1 MAGSRLDVADD
12 GESAAIAPATM
23 AHARVPCRFWMR
35 NDSSMRARPRHTAWV
50 LCRSESDCALLRAGF
65 TGIFSVLSSLLT
77 LGKAMKILIAD
88 DHRLVIEAVK
98 AKLSEIE
105 ADIEFVL
112 AMSVDELLAGASDDI
127 DLAMIDLN
135 MPGAE
140 GQAHIDEIRRR
151 HPAVPVIVL
160 SGYEDPAVMRS
171 ALERGVLGFIPKAYS
186 PEVMLSAVRL
196 VLAGGV
202 YVPPMMLSSVP
213 PGVIAGIP
221 GSDAVQRSGA
231 APGGAQTL
239 EHLRN
244 VLTERQVEVLQLL
257 SQGKPN
263 KLIGRALGISEG
275 TVKIHLAAIFR
286 ALNVRN
292 RTEAVVAAQ
301 SLTEA

>member
-1 MAGSRLDVADD
+1 
-12 GESAAIAPATM
+12 
-23 AHARVPCRFWMR
+23 
-35 NDSSMRARPRHTAWV
+35 
-50 LCRSESDCALLRAGF
+50 
-65 TGIFSVLSSLLT
+65 
-77 LGKAMKILIAD
+77 MKILIAD

-105 ADIEFVL
+105 PGIEFVL

-127 DLAMIDLN
+127 DLAVIDLN

-140 GQAHIDEIRRR
+140 GQAHVEEIRRR

-160 SGYEDPAVMRS
+160 SGYEDPAIMRA

-202 YVPPMMLSSVP
+202 YVPPMLLSAVP
-213 PGVIAGIP
+213 PGVTAGVP
-221 GSDAVQRSGA
+221 AGAGEAAQRASSA
-231 APGGAQTL
+231 ATAQTL
-239 EHLRN
+239 EHLRT

>member
-1 MAGSRLDVADD
+1 
-12 GESAAIAPATM
+12 
-23 AHARVPCRFWMR
+23 
-35 NDSSMRARPRHTAWV
+35 
-50 LCRSESDCALLRAGF
+50 
-65 TGIFSVLSSLLT
+65 
-77 LGKAMKILIAD
+77 MKILIAD

-105 ADIEFVL
+105 PDIEFVL

-127 DLAMIDLN
+127 DLAVIDLN

-140 GQAHIDEIRRR
+140 GQAHVDEIRRR

-160 SGYEDPAVMRS
+160 SGYEDPAIMRS

-202 YVPPMMLSSVP
+202 YVPPMMLSAVP
-213 PGVIAGIP
+213 PGIVAGVAA
-221 GSDAVQRSGA
+221 GDAAQRASA
-231 APGGAQTL
+231 AAAAQTL
-239 EHLRN
+239 EHLRS

>member
-1 MAGSRLDVADD
+1 
-12 GESAAIAPATM
+12 
-23 AHARVPCRFWMR
+23 
-35 NDSSMRARPRHTAWV
+35 
-50 LCRSESDCALLRAGF
+50 
-65 TGIFSVLSSLLT
+65 
-77 LGKAMKILIAD
+77 MKILIAD

-98 AKLSEIE
+98 AKLSELE

-127 DLAMIDLN
+127 DLAVIDLN

-202 YVPPMMLSSVP
+202 YVPPMMLAALP

-221 GSDAVQRSGA
+221 NASAAIDAAQRGSSA
-231 APGGAQTL
+231 ATAQTL

>member
-1 MAGSRLDVADD
+1 
-12 GESAAIAPATM
+12 
-23 AHARVPCRFWMR
+23 
-35 NDSSMRARPRHTAWV
+35 
-50 LCRSESDCALLRAGF
+50 
-65 TGIFSVLSSLLT
+65 
-77 LGKAMKILIAD
+77 MKILIAD

-98 AKLSEIE
+98 AKLSELG
-105 ADIEFVL
+105 AGIEFVL
-112 AMSVDELLAGASDDI
+112 ALSVDELLAGATDDL
-127 DLAMIDLN
+127 DLALIDLN
-135 MPGAE
+135 MPGAD

-160 SGYEDPAVMRS
+160 SGYEDPSIMRS

-202 YVPPMMLSSVP
+202 YVPPMMLTALP
-213 PGVIAGIP
+213 PGIVAGV
-221 GSDAVQRSGA
+221 SASSA
-231 APGGAQTL
+231 AAGEPFARGNGGGTQTL
-239 EHLRN
+239 EHLRS

-263 KLIGRALGISEG
+263 KLIGRSLGISEG

-301 SLTEA
+301 ALTEAQQA

>member
-1 MAGSRLDVADD
+1 MPFGRQIRL
-12 GESAAIAPATM
+12 AAR
-23 AHARVPCRFWMR
+23 RVRRYRGP
-35 NDSSMRARPRHTAWV
+35 
-50 LCRSESDCALLRAGF
+50 
-65 TGIFSVLSSLLT
+65 LSSSIA

-98 AKLSEIE
+98 AKLSELGT
-105 ADIEFVL
+105 DIEFVL
-112 AMSVDELLAGASDDI
+112 AMSVDELLAGASDDL

-202 YVPPMMLSSVP
+202 YVPPMMLASLP
-213 PGVIAGIP
+213 PGVVAGLP
-221 GSDAVQRSGA
+221 HVGSA
-231 APGGAQTL
+231 APAASGGGASSQTL

-301 SLTEA
+301 TLTEA

>member
-1 MAGSRLDVADD
+1 
-12 GESAAIAPATM
+12 
-23 AHARVPCRFWMR
+23 
-35 NDSSMRARPRHTAWV
+35 
-50 LCRSESDCALLRAGF
+50 
-65 TGIFSVLSSLLT
+65 
-77 LGKAMKILIAD
+77 MKILIAD
-88 DHRLVIEAVK
+88 DHRLVNEAVK
-98 AKLSEIE
+98 AKLSEIQ

-202 YVPPMMLSSVP
+202 YVPPMMLSAVP
-213 PGVIAGIP
+213 PGVVAGLP
-221 GSDAVQRSGA
+221 PAGAVGGGAPVGSA
-231 APGGAQTL
+231 AASAQTL

>member
-1 MAGSRLDVADD
+1 
-12 GESAAIAPATM
+12 
-23 AHARVPCRFWMR
+23 
-35 NDSSMRARPRHTAWV
+35 
-50 LCRSESDCALLRAGF
+50 
-65 TGIFSVLSSLLT
+65 
-77 LGKAMKILIAD
+77 MKILIAD

-98 AKLSEIE
+98 AKLSELE
-105 ADIEFVL
+105 PGIEFVL
-112 AMSVDELLAGASDDI
+112 VMSVDELLAGATDDL
-127 DLAMIDLN
+127 DLALIDLN
-135 MPGAE
+135 MPGAD

-160 SGYEDPAVMRS
+160 SGYEDPAIMRA

-202 YVPPMMLSSVP
+202 YVPPMMLTALP
-213 PGVIAGIP
+213 PGIVAGVAP
-221 GSDAVQRSGA
+221 QADAAR
-231 APGGAQTL
+231 APGAPAASQTL

-263 KLIGRALGISEG
+263 KLIGRSLGISEG

-301 SLTEA
+301 ALTEAQA

>member
-1 MAGSRLDVADD
+1 VHSFKWLSPRAIPLGVYAVGGAAALAARGIRRYLQRLQF
-12 GESAAIAPATM
+12 T
-23 AHARVPCRFWMR
+23 ARW
-35 NDSSMRARPRHTAWV
+35 D
-50 LCRSESDCALLRAGF
+50 
-65 TGIFSVLSSLLT
+65 TGKSI
-77 LGKAMKILIAD
+77 MKILIAD

-98 AKLSEIE
+98 AKLSELE
-105 ADIEFVL
+105 PGIEFVL
-112 AMSVDELLAGASDDI
+112 AMSVDELLAGATDDL
-127 DLAMIDLN
+127 DLALIDLN
-135 MPGAE
+135 MPGAD

-151 HPAVPVIVL
+151 HPAVPLIVL
-160 SGYEDPAVMRS
+160 SGYEDPAIMRS

-202 YVPPMMLSSVP
+202 YVPPMMLAALP
-213 PGVIAGIP
+213 PGIVAGVAP
-221 GSDAVQRSGA
+221 QAGAEALVRSGN
-231 APGGAQTL
+231 GGAGSQTL

-257 SQGKPN
+257 SQGKRN
-263 KLIGRALGISEG
+263 KLIGRSLGISEG

-301 SLTEA
+301 ALTEAQQA

>member
-1 MAGSRLDVADD
+1 
-12 GESAAIAPATM
+12 
-23 AHARVPCRFWMR
+23 
-35 NDSSMRARPRHTAWV
+35 
-50 LCRSESDCALLRAGF
+50 
-65 TGIFSVLSSLLT
+65 
-77 LGKAMKILIAD
+77 MKILIAD

-98 AKLSEIE
+98 AKLSELE

-127 DLAMIDLN
+127 DLAVIDLN

-160 SGYEDPAVMRS
+160 SGYEDPSVMRS

-202 YVPPMMLSSVP
+202 YVPPMMLAALP

-221 GSDAVQRSGA
+221 NASAAADAQRGSA
-231 APGGAQTL
+231 AASAQTL

-301 SLTEA
+301 TLTEASAQN

>member
-1 MAGSRLDVADD
+1 
-12 GESAAIAPATM
+12 
-23 AHARVPCRFWMR
+23 
-35 NDSSMRARPRHTAWV
+35 
-50 LCRSESDCALLRAGF
+50 
-65 TGIFSVLSSLLT
+65 
-77 LGKAMKILIAD
+77 MKILIAD

-98 AKLSEIE
+98 AKLSEL
-105 ADIEFVL
+105 APGIEFVL
-112 AMSVDELLAGASDDI
+112 AMSVDELLALATDDL
-127 DLAMIDLN
+127 DLALIDLN
-135 MPGAE
+135 MPGAD
-140 GQAHIDEIRRR
+140 GQAHIDDIRRR

-160 SGYEDPAVMRS
+160 SGYEDPAIMRS

-202 YVPPMMLSSVP
+202 YVPPMMITALP
-213 PGVIAGIP
+213 PGIVAGVSP
-221 GSDAVQRSGA
+221 QAGNEQQPMRGGGGVGGGGGGG
-231 APGGAQTL
+231 GGAGQTL

-263 KLIGRALGISEG
+263 KLIGRSLGISEG

-301 SLTEA
+301 ALTEAQQA

>member
-1 MAGSRLDVADD
+1 
-12 GESAAIAPATM
+12 
-23 AHARVPCRFWMR
+23 
-35 NDSSMRARPRHTAWV
+35 
-50 LCRSESDCALLRAGF
+50 
-65 TGIFSVLSSLLT
+65 
-77 LGKAMKILIAD
+77 MKILIAD

-98 AKLSEIE
+98 AKLAEIE
-105 ADIEFVL
+105 PDIEFVL
-112 AMSVDELLAGASDDI
+112 AMSVDELLAGASDEL
-127 DLAMIDLN
+127 DLAVIELN
-135 MPGAE
+135 MPGAD
-140 GQAHIDEIRRR
+140 GQAHIEEIRRR

-186 PEVMLSAVRL
+186 PEVMISAVRL

-202 YVPPMMLSSVP
+202 YVPPMMLSALP
-213 PGVIAGIP
+213 PGIVAGVP
-221 GSDAVQRSGA
+221 AKTMTDAV
-231 APGGAQTL
+231 APRAPSAQTL

-301 SLTEA
+301 TLTEAQM

>member
-1 MAGSRLDVADD
+1 
-12 GESAAIAPATM
+12 
-23 AHARVPCRFWMR
+23 
-35 NDSSMRARPRHTAWV
+35 
-50 LCRSESDCALLRAGF
+50 
-65 TGIFSVLSSLLT
+65 
-77 LGKAMKILIAD
+77 MKILIAD

-98 AKLSEIE
+98 AKLSELE

-112 AMSVDELLAGASDDI
+112 AMSVDELLARASDDV

-202 YVPPMMLSSVP
+202 YVPPMMLSAVP
-213 PGVIAGIP
+213 PGVVAGLP
-221 GSDAVQRSGA
+221 PAGAVGGGAPLGSVA
-231 APGGAQTL
+231 ASAQTL